1 MSGKLA
7 SIIVFCS
14 LVMAIVVTTIIAINF
29 INEREP
35 VTCSTGVEVPRHSFR
50 IYEQGAHARRNGV
63 PANANPYAV
72 AHCSS
77 EAATWLNG
85 WIDVK
90 E

>member
-1 MSGKLA
+1 MSDKSVVFCVVGFLL
-7 SIIVFCS
+7 IIV
-14 LVMAIVVTTIIAINF
+14 TIGTFGVIKGN
-29 INEREP
+29 EP
-35 VTCSTGVEVPRHSFR
+35 VTASTGIGVPRR
-50 IYEQGAHARRNGV
+50 ELDIYEQGAHARRNGV

-85 WIDVK
+85 WIDAK